1 MPSCKEAQTILG
13 LKAVSRFKRLVG
25 RRKKQNK
32 KKKNLNKSLGLY
44 LCHTACLLLKHNLQ
58 MCASLANHTK
68 ASVPGNQ
75 SCSCQH
81 FLTQCPRTRADLT
94 DTAALK
100 EREGTICV
108 PEATPPRQKHHSS
121 QGKPC
126 WTVGS
131 PNRTL
136 CNSASAPLQWVLK
149 MPLISATEGSG
160 SLSWENQ
167 RHPNR
172 EKQILS
178 NRIITEFVIF
188 FFFWRKP
195 LFLYY
200 CYWNPFNETWVAGK
214 FQLFPWKDRAGRL
227 RPSYFIARVVVLVFK
242 LPEFL
247 QIPEEK
253 WQV

>member
-1 MPSCKEAQTILG
+1 MTSRTSRTARATAKQQAEVANSFGHPVVTDIYSVMPSCKEAQTILG

-126 WTVGS
+126 
-131 PNRTL
+131 
-136 CNSASAPLQWVLK
+136 
-149 MPLISATEGSG
+149 
-160 SLSWENQ
+160 
-167 RHPNR
+167 
-172 EKQILS
+172 
-178 NRIITEFVIF
+178 
-188 FFFWRKP
+188 
-195 LFLYY
+195 
-200 CYWNPFNETWVAGK
+200 
-214 FQLFPWKDRAGRL
+214 
-227 RPSYFIARVVVLVFK
+227 
-242 LPEFL
+242 
-247 QIPEEK
+247 
-253 WQV
+253 